1 MMLETIFGILV
12 RGLCI
17 LLIYAGIDEKT
28 VDRDKNPVQNG
39 IYFSAFPFYIFILMS
54 YQDYGE
60 TKLDFV
66 MPIIINSII
75 FGSIAFLIGYM
86 IIKFKK

>member
-17 LLIYAGIDEKT
+17 FLIYGGIDEKT

-39 IYFSAFPFYIFILMS
+39 IYFSAFPFYIF
-54 YQDYGE
+54 
-60 TKLDFV
+60 
-66 MPIIINSII
+66 
-75 FGSIAFLIGYM
+75 M
-86 IIKFKK
+86 IITLK